1 MKLLAGMTAHFSQ
14 LLVTANRHMI
24 GFQSPIVTDYTCL
37 QRKAHNVVAVHHVS
51 LAYVA
56 VFETFESV
64 YLRIYIFSTRIE
76 LQLSG
81 EFISLLRVFQR

>member
-1 MKLLAGMTAHFSQ
+1 MHKSSDRVSTNLFLF
-14 LLVTANRHMI
+14 L
-24 GFQSPIVTDYTCL
+24 PIASDRDTCL
-37 QRKAHNVVAVHHVS
+37 QIKAHTVVDVRHVS

-56 VFETFESV
+56 VFETIESV

-81 EFISLLRVFQR
+81 EFIFLLRVFQR